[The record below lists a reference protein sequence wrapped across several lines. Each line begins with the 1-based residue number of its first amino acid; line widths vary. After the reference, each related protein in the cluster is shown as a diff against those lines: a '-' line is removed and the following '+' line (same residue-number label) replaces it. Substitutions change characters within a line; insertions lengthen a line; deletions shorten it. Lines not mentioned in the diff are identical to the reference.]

1 MVRSLKETGY
11 YENTIIVFTSDNGGA
26 VKVGG
31 SNLPLRG
38 TKGTLY
44 EGGTRAIGF
53 IHSPLL
59 KTAGS
64 TYTNLMHA
72 VDWLPTLLSAIGQG
86 SMPTSG
92 LNGVNHWEA
101 LNNKNKPAPRDEI
114 VYNVKEKPFMA
125 AIRVGDYKMIWGSR
139 TQRDTWYK
147 VREEIINTMHCDQV
161 RRTRIH
167 ANNTINSSITRD
179 RNAMDV
185 FPLIDDVDKEP
196 EDNAL
201 ALMQKRMAKEEGVDH
216 NTEQNKGLNKM
227 EGFAAP
233 LIPENQKGI
242 ARKPR
247 EDRRKER
254 KNKESKKKGNKKKKG
269 GSGKNKKNKQLL
281 NNYGV
286 VIKPWGPKMLFNI
299 QEDPEEK
306 LDISADN
313 PGVVEQLTKRINEH
327 FLNLQPQFTPED
339 DENGNPVR
347 WGGNWSPGW
356 CDLHIIQD

>member
-1 MVRSLKETGY
+1 MKE
-11 YENTIIVFTSDNGGA
+11 
-26 VKVGG
+26 
-31 SNLPLRG
+31 
-38 TKGTLY
+38 
-44 EGGTRAIGF
+44 
-53 IHSPLL
+53 
-59 KTAGS
+59 
-64 TYTNLMHA
+64 
-72 VDWLPTLLSAIGQG
+72 
-86 SMPTSG
+86 
-92 LNGVNHWEA
+92 
-101 LNNKNKPAPRDEI
+101 
-114 VYNVKEKPFMA
+114 
-125 AIRVGDYKMIWGSR
+125 
-139 TQRDTWYK
+139 
-147 VREEIINTMHCDQV
+147 
-161 RRTRIH
+161 
-167 ANNTINSSITRD
+167 
-179 RNAMDV
+179 MDV

-227 EGFAAP
+227 EWFAAP

-242 ARKPR
+242 TRNPR

-254 KNKESKKKGNKKKKG
+254 KNKERKKKGNKKKKG

-299 QEDPEEK
+299 REDPEEK

-347 WGGNWSPGW
+347 LGGNWSPGW